1 MEFVARRREVVPFE
15 SVRLTKLVVK
25 WNFWLV
31 GLFIKGIY
39 VHASFSLTLTK
50 PRRFIKVI
58 KIQNK
63 KIK

>member
-1 MEFVARRREVVPFE
+1 MEFVARRREVVPLE

-39 VHASFSLTLTK
+39 VQVSLSLALE
-50 PRRFIKVI
+50 I
-58 KIQNK
+58 
-63 KIK
+63 